1 MRSRAWIGIT
11 LFTLSCLASCSE
23 DLEPLVLARCEDDVE
38 CGTGFICEL
47 GECSFFLQDFYDQ
60 KLAENLMLQ
69 LVVTDIEQAF
79 EQANSFPNETKISGI
94 EHHPWGKVFYLWGPS
109 GELWH
114 ICELNNS

>member
-1 MRSRAWIGIT
+1 MEVVDIRCFVPAKDYAVSKAFYQALGFSLFELSASLT
-11 LFTLSCLASCSE
+11 L
-23 DLEPLVLARCEDDVE
+23 
-38 CGTGFICEL
+38 CEL